1 MKLAKLATVA
11 ATVSMGLLLLV
22 QANPATAQAAAA
34 SPSAC
39 YWMSNIPPNRWVASP
54 SPVADQAACK
64 RLDSCSPDGGK
75 QGGGGCY
82 HWATADEVKVENARI
97 IGRDAACRK
106 PAAPG
111 VDWAGCDLRGAT
123 LGNANLSGADLRGA
137 NLSGANLTKANLTY
151 ANLKGA
157 VLHNTDL
164 SGADLSGANLI
175 KADLTAVNLTKT
187 ILSGAAWLDGGKKCA
202 TPSIGVCK

>member
-1 MKLAKLATVA
+1 M
-11 ATVSMGLLLLV
+11 LV

-82 HWATADEVKVENARI
+82 HWATADEVNVENARI

-137 NLSGANLTKANLTY
+137 NLSGANLTKANLTDT
-151 ANLKGA
+151 NLHLA
-157 VLHNTDL
+157 
-164 SGADLSGANLI
+164 
-175 KADLTAVNLTKT
+175 
-187 ILSGAAWLDGGKKCA
+187 ILSGATWVDGKKICA
-202 TPSIGVCK
+202 TPSIGACKEHATVSQARLTDHGLPRLPMRSIFGKGLVWPIRTLTL